1 MTPEQLEAMR
11 PLLLEFA
18 GKAYREG
25 MAAMREQ
32 AAQVLAACYDAGA
45 ASLVRSL
52 PIPPLESK
60 DAPKD

>member
-1 MTPEQLEAMR
+1 MTQEQLEAVKHMLR
-11 PLLLEFA
+11 VIA
-18 GKAYREG
+18 VVYREG
-25 MAAMREQ
+25 MVEMREQ
-32 AAQVLAACYDAGA
+32 AAQALAASYDAGA